1 MGKQQK
7 HRKPRVVKESPI
19 NVVLA
24 AAACL
29 ALGLGIGYYFGR
41 QSTFSTLEQATQTQ
55 TVLPNPSTFIQDEAV
70 LKSILRS
77 NPNNPGTLINLGNL
91 YYDNGRFQEAVEW
104 YGKALEF
111 DPQNIN
117 VRTDRGTSYWNLNQ
131 PEAAI
136 AEFQKSLS
144 IDPSHPQTLFNLGVV
159 YFHGKNDPLEARSAW
174 ERLLAAHPNYPDRP
188 KVESLIAS
196 LPILGSSDAQVS
208 QDDDVEDVSK
218 GIKELFQR
226 MKTRP

>member
-7 HRKPRVVKESPI
+7 HKRPIPVKESPAKA
-19 NVVLA
+19 VFG

-29 ALGLGIGYYFGR
+29 ALGLGIGYYFGK
-41 QSTFSTLEQATQTQ
+41 QSTTSIPVQSTQA
-55 TVLPNPSTFIQDEAV
+55 VPVIPNPSKFIQDEAV

-77 NPNNPGTLINLGNL
+77 NPNNPGTLADLGNL
-91 YYDNGRFQEAVEW
+91 YYDHGRFQEAVEW
-104 YGKALEF
+104 YGKALEL
-111 DPQNIN
+111 DPRNAN

-144 IDPSHPQTLFNLGVV
+144 IDPSHAQTLFNLGVV
-159 YFHGKNDPLEARSAW
+159 SLNGMNDPLEARSAW

-188 KVESLIAS
+188 RVESLIAS
-196 LPILGSSDAQVS
+196 LPTLGSSDTQGS
-208 QDDDVEDVSK
+208 QDDATK
-218 GIKELFQR
+218 GLKELFQR
-226 MKTRP
+226 MKTPP